1 MYKISLNNLEFH
13 SFHGF
18 YQEENLLGND
28 FVVDMFVEISDE
40 VFETE
45 NLATTVNY
53 EILYSIIKEEMSNTQ
68 KLLESVVKNIY
79 DKVKKIHPS
88 IKNIE
93 ISLRKKHVPI
103 PGMVGEAKVTYSN
116 RDNR

>member
-28 FVVDMFVEISDE
+28 FVVDMFVEIPDE
-40 VFETE
+40 LFERE
-45 NLATTVNY
+45 NLASTINY
-53 EILYSIIKEEMSNTQ
+53 ELLYTIAKEEMSNTQ
-68 KLLESVVKNIY
+68 KLLETVVKNIY
-79 DKVKKIHPS
+79 DKVNKLHPS
-88 IKNIE
+88 IQNIE

-103 PGMVGEAKVTYSN
+103 PGMVGEAKVTM
-116 RDNR
+116 RT